1 MQGLPLDWRGA
12 SFCQGGECVWIGAE
26 NGAVIMRSS
35 QPDSAWIYFTLTSSA
50 ASSTRPRQGNTIG
63 PGDRADLGHDVVV
76 YLADSAS

>member
-35 QPDSAWIYFTLTSSA
+35 QPDSAWIYFTPDEFSSFLNEA
-50 ASSTRPRQGNTIG
+50 KAGEYDRPR
-63 PGDRADLGHDVVV
+63 
-76 YLADSAS
+76 